1 MMAKKKPKLAMEDY
15 LDFIDNRTLDLN
27 ATQLRQSTLVD
38 MVSTMDLMDLRRSTL
53 LHGGVSG
60 GAGFTLEEVI
70 NDLKDLDWNECHVTS
85 LLTQSGGVVSAASAV
100 SSGGTAAVKRK
111 KAKGLKRKPI
121 EVGADQSVN
130 STGTTVAAGSTTE
143 SLRSVDCN
151 SVAAV
156 SCPAS
161 PPIVSLASRHQ
172 RHRLLDEP
180 CKV

>member
-1 MMAKKKPKLAMEDY
+1 MQIVEEGATMMAKKKPKLAMEDY

-85 LLTQSGGVVSAASAV
+85 LLTQGGGVVSAASA
-100 SSGGTAAVKRK
+100 SPAV
-111 KAKGLKRKPI
+111 AP
-121 EVGADQSVN
+121 
-130 STGTTVAAGSTTE
+130 
-143 SLRSVDCN
+143 LR
-151 SVAAV
+151 
-156 SCPAS
+156 
-161 PPIVSLASRHQ
+161 
-172 RHRLLDEP
+172 
-180 CKV
+180 